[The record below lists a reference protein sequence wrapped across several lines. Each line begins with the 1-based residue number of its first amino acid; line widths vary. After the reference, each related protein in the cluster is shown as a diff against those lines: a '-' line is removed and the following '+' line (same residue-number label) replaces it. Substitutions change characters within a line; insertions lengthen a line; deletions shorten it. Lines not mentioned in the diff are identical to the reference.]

1 MTADQP
7 RFAPILNVLLVVGD
21 PVFRSALRLW
31 LETTA
36 RVRVVAESGDGEA
49 ALGQLALRISPDDED
64 IPPDPLNLV
73 IVDLQL
79 GQANP
84 AALQGLDLCQ
94 RIRVTYPDLPVLMIG
109 TVDEPV
115 LLAAVRQAGASGFC
129 SRTAPL
135 ETLAIAIRRTAMGQP
150 FWPATRVPPTAALTS
165 APNPVGPLAYTRRN
179 LRQSGIQRID
189 QTIQEVVA
197 YLRSPNLSLLDRA
210 VLAGRYRELKAS
222 RWLVRRLLATPA
234 LEEAIETQSEMIPL
248 QEAINSGINS
258 EGMAEAARLAAVS
271 TGTATP
277 SRSALATVGIDSDL
291 VNIQNAVRNLRS
303 ALFDELLSRLQSNL
317 ENLTDTPLETD
328 ILRPDRKRDLFY
340 LILRKLEDLLDELRF
355 SQVQPGQLGEKRSQL
370 LLDLWEASTTDFFG
384 KYYTVTFRN
393 LEVGVVSTLL
403 QDAPTVESEILDK
416 IPGFVDVVSHLLFQS
431 PLLIDS
437 VPAAAGSPEAMIRAE
452 ILLGNTIIQVANAVV
467 QPLLNRFA
475 DVEAIKQ
482 NFYDRRLLSS
492 REIERFRND
501 LSWRYRINRLFREPQ
516 NIFESKYRLW
526 MFYES
531 GIKTTDIYAP
541 RRDELE
547 QLSGVQY
554 AVTLALET
562 RDAIA
567 PRIRSAV
574 AFVGSGVIYVLTE
587 VIGRGIGL
595 IGRGV
600 LKGIGNTWRDEPGG
614 RRGK

>member
-7 RFAPILNVLLVVGD
+7 RLPPILNVLLVVGD
-21 PVFRSALRLW
+21 PVFRSALLLW
-31 LETTA
+31 LETMA
-36 RVRVVAESGDGEA
+36 QVRVVAESGDGEA
-49 ALGQLALRISPDDED
+49 ALGQLALRLGSDDED
-64 IPPDPLNLV
+64 MPPDPLNLA

-84 AALQGLDLCQ
+84 TAMQGLGLCQ
-94 RIRVTYPDLPVLMIG
+94 RIRATYPDLPVLMLG
-109 TVDEPV
+109 TIAEPV
-115 LLAAVRQAGASGFC
+115 LLAAIQQAGASGFC

-150 FWPATRVPPTAALTS
+150 FWPATELIPSPPLRPAVS
-165 APNPVGPLAYTRRN
+165 PVGPLAYVRRD
-179 LRQSGIQRID
+179 LRQSGTQRID
-189 QTIQEVVA
+189 QTLQEIVA
-197 YLRSPNLSLLDRA
+197 GLRSPNLSLLDRA

-222 RWLVRRLLATPA
+222 RWLVKRLLATPA
-234 LEEAIETQSEMIPL
+234 LEQAIATQAETIPL
-248 QEAINSGINS
+248 QEAVNSGVTS
-258 EGMAEAARLAAVS
+258 GSVRPPAVAS
-271 TGTATP
+271 GASVP
-277 SRSALATVGIDSDL
+277 LDSALTVVASSSDL
-291 VNIQNAVRNLRS
+291 ADTQASRNLRA

-317 ENLTDTPLETD
+317 ENLTDTPMETD
-328 ILRPDRKRDLFY
+328 ILRHDRKRDLFY
-340 LILRKLEDLLDELRF
+340 LILRF
-355 SQVQPGQLGEKRSQL
+355 SQVRPNQLGEKRSQL
-370 LLDLWEASTTDFFG
+370 LLDLWEAATTDFFG
-384 KYYTVTFRN
+384 KYYTIAYRGLGVEVVT
-393 LEVGVVSTLL
+393 TLL
-403 QDAPTVESEILDK
+403 QDAPTVESEILDQ
-416 IPGFVDVVSHLLFQS
+416 IPGFVDVVAHLLFQA

-452 ILLGNTIIQVANAVV
+452 LLLGNTIIQVANAVV

-516 NIFESKYRLW
+516 NIFESQYRLW
-526 MFYES
+526 MFHEG
-531 GIKTTDIYAP
+531 GIKTSYIYAP

-547 QLSGVQY
+547 QLGGFQY

-567 PRIRSAV
+567 PRIRTAV

-600 LKGIGNTWRDEPGG
+600 LKGLGSTWRDETGSK
-614 RRGK
+614 RGNR

>member
-36 RVRVVAESGDGEA
+36 QVRVVAESGDGEA
-49 ALGQLALRISPDDED
+49 ALGQLALRIGSDDED
-64 IPPDPLNLV
+64 IPPDPLNLA

-84 AALQGLDLCQ
+84 TAVQGLDLCQ
-94 RIRVTYPDLPVLMIG
+94 RIRVTYPDLSVLMIG

-135 ETLAIAIRRTAMGQP
+135 ETLAIAIRRTAMGQT
-150 FWPATRVPPTAALTS
+150 FWSPPPAAPTVALTP
-165 APNPVGPLAYTRRN
+165 APTPVGPLAYARRN
-179 LRQSGIQRID
+179 LRQSGMQRID
-189 QTIQEVVA
+189 QTIEEIVS

-222 RWLVRRLLATPA
+222 RWLVSRLLATPA
-234 LEEAIETQSEMIPL
+234 LEEAIESQSETVPPQAATQSR
-248 QEAINSGINS
+248 INPG
-258 EGMAEAARLAAVS
+258 
-271 TGTATP
+271 GTAETTRIAASGGVATP
-277 SRSALATVGIDSDL
+277 DRSALATVGSPSDL
-291 VNIQNAVRNLRS
+291 VNAQTAVRNLRS

-317 ENLTDTPLETD
+317 ENLTDTPMETD
-328 ILRPDRKRDLFY
+328 ILRSDRKRDLFY

-384 KYYTVTFRN
+384 KYYTIAYRD

-416 IPGFVDVVSHLLFQS
+416 IPGFVDVVAHLLFQS

-437 VPAAAGSPEAMIRAE
+437 VPAAVGSPEAMIRAE

-501 LSWRYRINRLFREPQ
+501 LSWCYRINRLFREPQ

-531 GIKTTDIYAP
+531 GIKTADIYAP

-547 QLSGVQY
+547 QLSGFQY

-600 LKGIGNTWRDEPGG
+600 LKGIGNTWRDELGG